1 MTEDKNLHSGSGSPK
16 VGIVMG
22 SDSDLTVMQE
32 TGKLLDE
39 FNVGYNITISS
50 AHRSPELTAAFAKN
64 AAQKGFEVIIA
75 GAGGAAHLAGVIASK
90 TTLPVIGVPIDS
102 SSLKGLD
109 ALLSTV
115 QMPPGI
121 PVATMAVG
129 CGNLC
134 SSNTCAQVSR
144 AQKEAHAV
152 QKTPCQRHLSKSPPV
167 SPKPQQVICETRN
180 VSHRNA
186 RPPKTR

>member
-1 MTEDKNLHSGSGSPK
+1 MKKKL
-16 VGIVMG
+16 VAIVMG
-22 SDSDLTVMQE
+22 SDSDLPVMQE
-32 TGKLLDE
+32 AGKLLDE

-115 QMPPGI
+115 QMPSGV
-121 PVATMAVG
+121 PVATMAIGKAGLAKQVPKMRQSMQFKY
-129 CGNLC
+129 LR
-134 SSNTCAQVSR
+134 SSIPSSKRSSR
-144 AQKEAHAV
+144 STKNALPAASLK
-152 QKTPCQRHLSKSPPV
+152 
-167 SPKPQQVICETRN
+167 KP
-180 VSHRNA
+180 A
-186 RPPKTR
+186 G